1 MISHTNERESYQ
13 HVPLLDKYDKTGRYY
28 KCPICGHGEV
38 RVDNSVYYGRCN
50 ACSATLIDYKP
61 APHQEAF
68 HNSITPYRMLIGGF
82 ASGKTT
88 AGVAEDVRHCMTT
101 PYARLLITAPTLQQ
115 VREAILPEL
124 EKFIPPW
131 FLVDGKAKG
140 NPPVY
145 NFINGAQILVYASDD
160 EQKIRSLNLTA
171 FHIEEA
177 SGVKFEIFQQLQTRL
192 RNPAAV
198 VRDEIGREVAWKF
211 MGIISTNPED
221 TWIKDEFLLKSHKL
235 TGSQSVDTSVYDY
248 LMHPEP
254 VEQYETFISTSFDNV
269 NLPPGTIE
277 RISAGRPERWK
288 RKYLYSI
295 LDTKDGLVYQDM
307 PKHYVEPFNIPDDWL
322 RLGGFDPG
330 MSDPTAMVL
339 AALDPKSNT
348 IYVYDE
354 YYQTDQPIG
363 YHAKHLGPI
372 IKPYQFL
379 YPIQADPSVKRRS
392 NESGRSY
399 KDYFRS
405 VSGIVLKEANNDLLY
420 GIEKVRNYL
429 YEGKIKIFNHL
440 INFKTESSKYAFAKT
455 NRSDKPI
462 DKDNHLMDALR
473 YMISP
478 LPQNPSHFKGVVTFD
493 DVASRTVSF
502 YKDKG
507 LVRDKS
513 RESRVFV
520 RDWK

>member
-1 MISHTNERESYQ
+1 MHSHTNEHERIQ
-13 HVPLLDKYDKTGRYY
+13 HVTQLDKYDKSGRYY
-28 KCPICGHGEV
+28 KCPVCGHGEV
-38 RVDNSVYYGRCN
+38 RVDNSVYYGRCDQ
-50 ACSATLIDYKP
+50 CSATLIDYKP
-61 APHQEAF
+61 APHQESF
-68 HNSITPYRMLIGGF
+68 HNSNSPYRMLVGGF

-115 VREAILPEL
+115 VKEAILPEL

-131 FLVDGKAKG
+131 FLENGKPKG

-198 VRDEIGREVAWKF
+198 VRDQDGREVAWKF

-221 TWIKDEFLLKSHKL
+221 TWIKDEFLLKSKRL
-235 TGSQSVDTSVYDY
+235 VGSESVDTSLYDY
-248 LMHPEP
+248 LMASER

-295 LDTKDGLVYQDM
+295 LDAKDGLVYQEM
-307 PKHYVEPFNIPDDWL
+307 PQHYIEPFHIPDDWL
-322 RLGGFDPG
+322 RVGGFDPG
-330 MSDPTAMVL
+330 MSDPTAVVI
-339 AALDPKSNT
+339 AAIDPSSNI

-363 YHAKHLGPI
+363 YHAKELSPRV
-372 IKPYQFL
+372 KPHRFL

-392 NESGRSY
+392 NETGRSY
-399 KDYFRS
+399 KDYFKA
-405 VSGIVLKEANNDLLY
+405 VSGILLKEANNDLLY
-420 GIEKVRNYL
+420 GIEKVKNYL
-429 YEGKIKIFNHL
+429 YEGRLKIFNNL
-440 INFKTESSKYAFAKT
+440 ESFKIEASKYAFGKNNKT
-455 NRSDKPI
+455 DKPN

-478 LPQNPSHFKGVVTFD
+478 LPQNPNHFKGVVTFQE
-493 DVASRTVSF
+493 AARTVSA
-502 YKDKG
+502 YKKKG
-507 LVRDKS
+507 FVKEKI
-513 RESRVFV
+513 RESRVYV
-520 RDWK
+520 REW